1 MNYSKLERADIVNG
15 QGVRVSL
22 FVSGCRLNCFGC
34 FNKAA
39 QDFRAGQE
47 FTQGTIDEI
56 LLLCEEE
63 FISGLSILGGEPL
76 DEKNIRG
83 VVTLLQEFRIKYGHT
98 KNIWLWSG
106 FTLEELQDRT
116 SYLVDAVLE
125 EVDVLVD
132 GPFVENLKDSS
143 LRWRGSSNQRLLYK
157 GKDF

>member
-1 MNYSKLERADIVNG
+1 MNYSKLERADIVNR